1 MIGGRSLLAIET
13 DRLTR
18 RFAGRT
24 AVDAVTLQVPMGCV
38 YGFLGPNGA
47 GKTTTM
53 RLLLGLIRPDAGS
66 VKLVGHDLAIARRAA
81 LAQVGAFVESPS
93 LYDHLSGRANLGLTR
108 RLLGLPAGEIDRV
121 LELVDLRDAADRRVR
136 DYSLGMKQRLA
147 LARAMLGSPKL
158 LLLDEPT
165 NGLDPDGIIAMRT
178 LIRSLPERIGGTVF
192 VSSHLLAEVEQ
203 VADHVGVMRDG
214 CLLVQADVKTLLGS
228 AASVTFTLACEAEAG
243 AALLH
248 RHGMNA
254 FAKDDQSIV
263 LHCSEE
269 LRIGQAATANRL
281 LVAADFA
288 VSSIRPQVRTL
299 EDVYR
304 DAIDRAGPIERMA
317 A

>member
-1 MIGGRSLLAIET
+1 MLAIET
-13 DRLTR
+13 DRLTK
-18 RFAGRT
+18 RFAGRA

-53 RLLLGLIRPDAGS
+53 RLLLGLIRPDAGW
-66 VKLVGHDLAIARRAA
+66 VKLVDHDLATGRRAA

-108 RLLGLPAGEIDRV
+108 RLLGLSAGEIDRV
-121 LELVDLRDAADRRVR
+121 LELVGLRDAANRRVR

-147 LARAMLGSPKL
+147 LARALLGSPKL

-165 NGLDPDGIIAMRT
+165 NGLDPDGIIAMRA

-214 CLLVQADVKTLLGS
+214 RLLVQADVKTLLGS
-228 AASVTFTLACEAEAG
+228 AASVTFTLAYEAEAG
-243 AALLH
+243 AAWLCK
-248 RHGMNA
+248 RGMDA
-254 FAKDDQSIV
+254 YAEDEQSIV

-269 LRIGQAATANRL
+269 RRIEQAALANRL
-281 LVAADFA
+281 LVEADFA
-288 VSSIRPQVRTL
+288 VSSITPKVRTL

-304 DAIDRAGPIERMA
+304 DAINRAGPIERMA